1 MRLRGVSKALI
12 GILAAMTLS
21 NAVADPLLDQ
31 AERLAKQEAAQEKL
45 SAKAL
50 IGGMSDLDVKTALQN
65 FNKLHWTQILPV
77 NDLIMVE
84 NDKGEKLLMDT
95 KARIAIRGNME
106 VYDMWNKRPINTQA
120 DAKAAWMVTL
130 DRFGVHTGDLASFRY
145 GLEKDKPDVTLLV
158 DPHGDFNVKLFD
170 QMKAMADKYS
180 FEIVLAPLLGGDS
193 INESLKL
200 WCAKDRQKSLD
211 ELMAQKS
218 ASGEI
223 FPTCNKDPLIKALGV
238 AGVLQIKGLPFLI
251 RADGLQLQGTPD
263 SLSEFMSRNVDNIG
277 EVIVNDVKASK

>member
-1 MRLRGVSKALI
+1 MRLRGVSKALV
-12 GILAAMTLS
+12 GTLAALTFS
-21 NAVADPLLDQ
+21 NAMADPLLDQ
-31 AERLAKQEAAQEKL
+31 AERLAQQEAAKGKL

-50 IGGMSDLDVKTALQN
+50 VGGMSDLDVKTALQN

-84 NDKGEKLLMDT
+84 NDKGEKLLMDS
-95 KARIAIRGNME
+95 KARIAIRGNVE

-145 GLEKDKPDVTLLV
+145 GLKKDKPDVTLLV
-158 DPHGDFNVKLFD
+158 DPSGDFNVKLFD

-180 FEIVLAPLLGGDS
+180 FEIVLAPLLGGES

-218 ASGEI
+218 ATGEI

-238 AGVLQIKGLPFLI
+238 AGVLQIKGLPYLI